1 MDKSLL
7 DTDIFSEVLKAKNPS
22 VVQIARTYRQQF
34 ARYTIS
40 AVTVTEMVKG
50 FEKMGRDD
58 LTGRLAT
65 ALLDEDILP
74 LDRESAVLAGRIYG
88 QLEKSGLTIGRA
100 DPMIAGIALQHGL
113 VLVTGNTKHF
123 ERIVDLGF
131 PLALQDWRVGDSDG

>member
-58 LTGRLAT
+58 LDKQR
-65 ALLDEDILP
+65 
-74 LDRESAVLAGRIYG
+74 G
-88 QLEKSGLTIGRA
+88 Q
-100 DPMIAGIALQHGL
+100 
-113 VLVTGNTKHF
+113 
-123 ERIVDLGF
+123 
-131 PLALQDWRVGDSDG
+131 DSLFAYWSVRG

>member
-65 ALLDEDILP
+65 ALLGEDILP
-74 LDRESAVLAGRIYG
+74 LDRESAVL
-88 QLEKSGLTIGRA
+88 EW
-100 DPMIAGIALQHGL
+100 
-113 VLVTGNTKHF
+113 VT
-123 ERIVDLGF
+123 
-131 PLALQDWRVGDSDG
+131 S

>member
-1 MDKSLL
+1 MDKSLP
-7 DTDIFSEVLKAKNPS
+7 DTDIFSEVLKARDPS

-34 ARYTIS
+34 GRYTLS

-65 ALLDEDILP
+65 ALLGEDILP

-88 QLEKSGLTIGRA
+88 QLEKSGQTIGRA

-113 VLVTGNTKHF
+113 VLVTGNTRHF
-123 ERIVDLGF
+123 ERIVQLGF
-131 PLALQDWRVGDSDG
+131 PLALQDWRP